1 MVAVYVRRPTVLGVI
16 AVLCGGVG
24 AARFLQLLASRVP
37 TSEIVAIVNVGDDV
51 EMHGLTICPDID
63 TIIYT
68 LSGLHNDELGWGL
81 RGETWRTMDALAE
94 LGGDTWFRLGDLD
107 LATHLYRTARL
118 RRGDTK
124 TDITA
129 DLARQ
134 RGLDLRILPVT
145 NDPLATMID
154 SEVGRLSFQEYFVRE
169 RHSVAARAVTYDGH
183 AAATPEVREALESA
197 DRIIIAPSNPILSIA
212 PLLAVDGVRDAL
224 ERRRDVVSAISPLI
238 GGRAVKGPADH
249 LMSELGYRP
258 DAVGVAQYYASWC
271 SQLVIDR
278 ADEHLA
284 DEVRDA
290 CGSVAVCGTLMSDP
304 QQAAEL
310 LAALGL

>member
-1 MVAVYVRRPTVLGVI
+1 MNTSDIVAV
-16 AVLCGGVG
+16 
-24 AARFLQLLASRVP
+24 
-37 TSEIVAIVNVGDDV
+37 VNVGDDV
-51 EMHGLTICPDID
+51 EMHGLTVCPDID

-81 RGETWRTMDALAE
+81 RGESWRTMDALAE

-124 TDITA
+124 TAITA
-129 DLARQ
+129 DLARR

-154 SEVGRLSFQEYFVRE
+154 SEKGRLSFQEYFVRE
-169 RHSVAARAVTYDGH
+169 RHSVVATAVTFEGP
-183 AAATPEVREALESA
+183 ATMTPEVADVLASA
-197 DRIIIAPSNPILSIA
+197 DRIIVAPSNPILSIS
-212 PLLAVDGVRDAL
+212 PLLAVEGVRETLAT
-224 ERRRDVVSAISPLI
+224 RRSVVSAISPLI
-238 GGRAVKGPADH
+238 DGRAVKGPADH

-258 DAVGVAQYYASWC
+258 DAVGVAHFYAPFC
-271 SQLVIDR
+271 SQLIIDHHD
-278 ADEHLA
+278 AHLA
-284 DEVRDA
+284 EEVRDA
-290 CGSVAVCGTLMSDP
+290 CGSVVVSGTLMSDP
-304 QQAAEL
+304 VQGREL

>member
-1 MVAVYVRRPTVLGVI
+1 MVAVYVRRPTVLDVI

-24 AARFLQLLASRVP
+24 AARFLQLLASRVA

-124 TDITA
+124 TAITA

-134 RGLDLRILPVT
+134 RGLALRILPVT

-154 SEVGRLSFQEYFVRE
+154 SDVGRLSFQEYFVRE
-169 RHSVAARAVTYDGH
+169 RHGVPARAVTYEGD
-183 AAATPEVREALESA
+183 ANLTPEVREVLETA
-197 DRIIIAPSNPILSIA
+197 ERIIIAPSNPILSIA
-212 PLLAVDGVRDAL
+212 PLLAVSGVRDIIV
-224 ERRRDVVSAISPLI
+224 RRREVVSAISPLI

-249 LMSELGYRP
+249 LMNELGYRP
-258 DAVGVAQYYASWC
+258 DAVGVATYYAPFC
-271 SQLVIDR
+271 STLVIDR

-284 DEVRDA
+284 HDVREA
-290 CGSVAVCGTLMSDP
+290 CGSVVVCGTLMSDP
-304 QQAAEL
+304 SQAAEL
-310 LAALGL
+310 VAAVGL